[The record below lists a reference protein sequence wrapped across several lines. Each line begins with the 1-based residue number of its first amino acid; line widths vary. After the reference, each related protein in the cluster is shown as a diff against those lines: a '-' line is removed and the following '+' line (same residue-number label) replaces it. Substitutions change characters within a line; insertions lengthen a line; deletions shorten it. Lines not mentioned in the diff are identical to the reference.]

1 MPPNKTNQVWSG
13 KWTFILAATGSAVGL
28 GNIWG
33 FPYMAGTNGGG
44 AFVIIYLACILII
57 GIPIMMGEIIIGR
70 RAKMSPVNSMKL
82 AALDSNRSSKWQIIG
97 WGGILAGILILSF
110 YSVLAGICINYIFIS
125 LNPDSQI
132 SAIEQFT
139 NTTDSALNLLIWH
152 SIFILITSSVIAA
165 GVKKGIGRFVR
176 ILMPILGLILIVMV
190 LNAVFNGKFIEGVKF
205 LFSPD
210 FSQISPNTF
219 LSAMGQAFFSMSL
232 GMGAIMTYGAYMSD
246 NQKITQTS
254 LTVGGLDTMV
264 AMLAGLAIFPII
276 FASGLEVN
284 SGGVGLVFIT
294 LSETFKSMF
303 LGELFGP
310 LFFILLVI
318 ASLSSSISLLEP
330 SVAYFSEEK
339 IISRKKA
346 AFLLGS
352 ISWFLGIGSALSF
365 NYLQEFYLLPNMN
378 ILNSIVFIG
387 NNLLLPLGGLFVA
400 LFLGWFADKKLITE
414 QLELSS
420 PAQGMWLFFIRFV
433 APLAVFSILISQF
446 LS

>member
-1 MPPNKTNQVWSG
+1 M
-13 KWTFILAATGSAVGL
+13 
-28 GNIWG
+28 
-33 FPYMAGTNGGG
+33 
-44 AFVIIYLACILII
+44 
-57 GIPIMMGEIIIGR
+57 
-70 RAKMSPVNSMKL
+70 
-82 AALDSNRSSKWQIIG
+82 
-97 WGGILAGILILSF
+97 
-110 YSVLAGICINYIFIS
+110 
-125 LNPDSQI
+125 
-132 SAIEQFT
+132 
-139 NTTDSALNLLIWH
+139 IWH

-190 LNAVFNGKFIEGVKF
+190 LNAVFNGNFLEGVQF

-254 LTVGGLDTMV
+254 MTVGGLDTLV

-378 ILNSIVFIG
+378 ILDSIVFIG

-414 QLELSS
+414 QLELSPS
-420 PAQGMWLFFIRFV
+420 AEGMWLFFIRFV

>member
-1 MPPNKTNQVWSG
+1 
-13 KWTFILAATGSAVGL
+13 
-28 GNIWG
+28 
-33 FPYMAGTNGGG
+33 
-44 AFVIIYLACILII
+44 
-57 GIPIMMGEIIIGR
+57 
-70 RAKMSPVNSMKL
+70 
-82 AALDSNRSSKWQIIG
+82 
-97 WGGILAGILILSF
+97 
-110 YSVLAGICINYIFIS
+110 
-125 LNPDSQI
+125 
-132 SAIEQFT
+132 
-139 NTTDSALNLLIWH
+139 
-152 SIFILITSSVIAA
+152 
-165 GVKKGIGRFVR
+165 
-176 ILMPILGLILIVMV
+176 MPILGLILIIMV
-190 LNAVFNGKFIEGVKF
+190 LNAVFNGNFLEGVQF

-210 FSQISPNTF
+210 FSQITPNTF

-246 NQKITQTS
+246 NQGITQTS
-254 LTVGGLDTMV
+254 LTVGGLDTLV

-378 ILNSIVFIG
+378 ILDSIVFIG

-414 QLELSS
+414 QLELS
-420 PAQGMWLFFIRFV
+420 PPVQGIWLFFIRFV

>member
-1 MPPNKTNQVWSG
+1 
-13 KWTFILAATGSAVGL
+13 
-28 GNIWG
+28 
-33 FPYMAGTNGGG
+33 
-44 AFVIIYLACILII
+44 
-57 GIPIMMGEIIIGR
+57 
-70 RAKMSPVNSMKL
+70 
-82 AALDSNRSSKWQIIG
+82 
-97 WGGILAGILILSF
+97 
-110 YSVLAGICINYIFIS
+110 
-125 LNPDSQI
+125 
-132 SAIEQFT
+132 
-139 NTTDSALNLLIWH
+139 
-152 SIFILITSSVIAA
+152 
-165 GVKKGIGRFVR
+165 
-176 ILMPILGLILIVMV
+176 
-190 LNAVFNGKFIEGVKF
+190 
-205 LFSPD
+205 
-210 FSQISPNTF
+210 
-219 LSAMGQAFFSMSL
+219 
-232 GMGAIMTYGAYMSD
+232 
-246 NQKITQTS
+246 
-254 LTVGGLDTMV
+254 
-264 AMLAGLAIFPII
+264 
-276 FASGLEVN
+276 
-284 SGGVGLVFIT
+284 
-294 LSETFKSMF
+294 MF

-378 ILNSIVFIG
+378 ILDSIVFIG

-414 QLELSS
+414 QLELSP